1 MREIKFRAWD
11 KYGRKMTYE
20 DERHWF
26 NGAYMGDN
34 GFIQDCTLTTL
45 LNNPNIEIM
54 QYTGLKDKN
63 GKEIWEGDIVEYEDE
78 VNGVWAEYFGIP
90 IIYSNEYAMFC
101 FKDDE
106 GNLLNIY
113 RNLKVIG
120 NIYEDKELLGGD
132 SIEQHR

>member
-1 MREIKFRAWD
+1 MREVKFRVWD
-11 KYGRKMTYE
+11 KFSKR
-20 DERHWF
+20 
-26 NGAYMGDN
+26 MGHVDRIHLDDKELSYITKSKDVVVYRDYKN
-34 GFIQDCTLTTL
+34 ECVL
-45 LNNPNIEIM
+45 M

-63 GKEIWEGDIVEYEDE
+63 DKEIYEGDIVEYEDE

-120 NIYEDKELLGGD
+120 NIYEDKELL
-132 SIEQHR
+132 EEVANE